1 MVPARTRVAPS
12 PTGHMHLGTA
22 RTALYDYLLA
32 HKTGGQFILRIED
45 TDTRRTVPGAV
56 EEIIQG
62 LRWLGIPYDEGPDVG
77 GNFGPYTQTE
87 RREIY
92 REHAQLLVEKG
103 AAYPCFCTPKR
114 LQEMRE
120 LQRREKAQFHYDGA
134 CRSID
139 PDDAARRVKAGEKY
153 VIRFAMPKEG
163 ATVARDHLRGE
174 ILTENQYLDDYVL
187 LKSDGLPTYHLAAI
201 VDDHLMEV
209 THVLRGAEWL
219 PTFPL
224 HVNIVRAFGWQ
235 EPTWVHLSV
244 FLKPSGKGKMSK
256 REASAAIRD
265 GYSIFVKDLQ
275 GLGYTPE
282 GVLNWIGLMG
292 WGVAQDDLMSLE
304 EMVSRFD
311 VDRLTPS
318 PAAINFA
325 KLDHYNGAH
334 IRRLPDEQLAARL
347 KPFYLDAGYHV
358 DDATLLAIV
367 PLLRERLVTL
377 DDCLAFGGFFF
388 KDQVDPDPGE
398 LVAKGLDA
406 SQSAEIARK
415 AYRILESLE
424 EITPVTAEP
433 PLRELVEK
441 LDLKPNQVFGILRV
455 AITGQTVSP
464 PLFESMQVIGREKVL
479 ERVGRAIELLE
490 GMM

>member
-1 MVPARTRVAPS
+1 
-12 PTGHMHLGTA
+12 
-22 RTALYDYLLA
+22 
-32 HKTGGQFILRIED
+32 
-45 TDTRRTVPGAV
+45 
-56 EEIIQG
+56 
-62 LRWLGIPYDEGPDVG
+62 
-77 GNFGPYTQTE
+77 
-87 RREIY
+87 
-92 REHAQLLVEKG
+92 
-103 AAYPCFCTPKR
+103 
-114 LQEMRE
+114 
-120 LQRREKAQFHYDGA
+120 
-134 CRSID
+134 
-139 PDDAARRVKAGEKY
+139 
-153 VIRFAMPKEG
+153 
-163 ATVARDHLRGE
+163 
-174 ILTENQYLDDYVL
+174 
-187 LKSDGLPTYHLAAI
+187 
-201 VDDHLMEV
+201 
-209 THVLRGAEWL
+209 
-219 PTFPL
+219 
-224 HVNIVRAFGWQ
+224 
-235 EPTWVHLSV
+235 
-244 FLKPSGKGKMSK
+244 MSK

-424 EITPVTAEP
+424 EIIPVTAEP